1 MPRIMKQFV
10 VDIFYNDKPYTV
22 QQVLDYINQFPNG
35 LEDNEKIKR
44 AVEQSSAKL
53 QAVMKTYGLTVH
65 QILQKKTSP
74 AGTAIANV
82 ALEHANEVI
91 KAI

>member
-65 QILQKKTSP
+65 QILQKKNLSRRHCDCKCRLG
-74 AGTAIANV
+74 AC
-82 ALEHANEVI
+82 E
-91 KAI
+91 